1 MLKLRRVHFIRNS
14 KKKSQYGQKVLAL
27 VIVLLRVQYMY
38 MGHGHGLGLGL
49 DIVVEV
55 SYFYRL
61 CQIGTTVRLNSD
73 RDAAM
78 TNEWRLR
85 LALHSHCSVMDKL
98 GEFLGNPTR
107 PAFRA
112 LSMLYRTRAALLDDL
127 S

>member
-55 SYFYRL
+55 SYFYR
-61 CQIGTTVRLNSD
+61 
-73 RDAAM
+73 
-78 TNEWRLR
+78 EWRLR

-112 LSMLYRTRAALLDDL
+112 LSMLYRTRAALLDD
-127 S
+127 